1 MRDFSRQA
9 GLLSEAD
16 RQRYPLT
23 VVGCGGIGSWL
34 SLMLA
39 WEGYRPPT
47 VYDFDTVA
55 PENSSQ
61 AFWPEHLGRPKVEAL
76 KEIVERTTGV
86 LLIDRPKRY
95 AADER
100 PRGIVIAAV
109 DSMAER
115 QVIWQTVKENAVVP
129 LFLDGRMG
137 GEEGRL
143 YAVNPCHPHDV
154 DCYEQTLYSD
164 AEAAAIPCSQR
175 SIVHTLWVIAG
186 LIGAQ
191 LASFLKDGS
200 FAPEILFDL
209 TTNTWLFRKGG
220 GNAIAASRKVK

>member
-1 MRDFSRQA
+1 MRDFSRQE
-9 GLLSEAD
+9 GLLREAD
-16 RQRYPLT
+16 RRRYPLT
-23 VVGCGGIGSWL
+23 VVGCGGVGSWL

-47 VYDFDTVA
+47 VYDFDAVG
-55 PENSSQ
+55 PENASQ

-76 KEIVERTTGV
+76 KEIVERATGV
-86 LLIDRPKRY
+86 TLTVRNQRY
-95 AADER
+95 TGDER
-100 PRGIVIAAV
+100 PSGIVIAAV
-109 DSMAER
+109 DSMVER

-154 DCYEQTLYSD
+154 DFYEQTLYPD

-191 LASFLKDGS
+191 LASFLKDGL
-200 FAPEILFDL
+200 FVPETIFDL
-209 TTNTWLFRKGG
+209 KTNTWLFRKGSG
-220 GNAIAASRKVK
+220 DAIAAQTER